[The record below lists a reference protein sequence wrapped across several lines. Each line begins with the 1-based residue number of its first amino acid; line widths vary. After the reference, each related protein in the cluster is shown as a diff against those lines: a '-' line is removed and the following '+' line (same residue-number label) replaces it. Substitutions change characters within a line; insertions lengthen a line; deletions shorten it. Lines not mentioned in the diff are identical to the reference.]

1 MKMKIFVFAVLIVLF
16 VPIFDAWGYVGN
28 DLIIDLR
35 EYEKS
40 ERNDPKII
48 YISVGI
54 YIGFVKGVYE
64 SNTNI
69 ICAEGI
75 KLKQMNAGVA
85 KYLNEHPEEWN
96 QPAYVL
102 VIKAL
107 NKAFPCKE

>member
-1 MKMKIFVFAVLIVLF
+1 MKIFVFAVLILLC
-16 VPIFDAWGYVGN
+16 VPIFDAWGYAGN

-35 EYEKS
+35 EYEKA
-40 ERNDPKII
+40 ERDDPKTIHT
-48 YISVGI
+48 SVGI

-64 SNTNI
+64 SNTKI

-75 KLKQMNAGVA
+75 KLKQMNAIVA

-96 QPAYVL
+96 QPAYLL

-107 NKAFPCKE
+107 NKAFPCQQ